1 MYVLSA
7 CSLLARDNSL
17 RAARPRGCCWSHFS
31 PWLCSPSSKRP
42 MQPDDE
48 DDVPEDLVCPITF
61 SLMTDPVVCVEDGRV
76 YECAALASALALSP

>member
-1 MYVLSA
+1 MYDFQRVRFSPE
-7 CSLLARDNSL
+7 NSL
-17 RAARPRGCCWSHFS
+17 RGRTRRGWHFS

-48 DDVPEDLVCPITF
+48 DDEVPEDLACPITF

>member
-1 MYVLSA
+1 
-7 CSLLARDNSL
+7 
-17 RAARPRGCCWSHFS
+17 
-31 PWLCSPSSKRP
+31 

-48 DDVPEDLVCPITF
+48 DDEVPEDLACPITF